1 METAHGGKFLIAEI
15 RVTLEAHRRIPAA
28 ENFKL
33 ALHFADSATLRSAQ
47 GSHKTAP
54 LTVNVVAA
62 GKD

>member
-1 METAHGGKFLIAEI
+1 MAEI

-28 ENFKL
+28 ENFEL